1 MKWFGGFFCGI
12 HSANCGTGGEDTLN
26 TVRVD
31 KINVDEEQE
40 LAQAFR
46 VMSIPTLVVIKNG
59 KVEKKAVQYSLNK
72 PFYACFN
79 KSIKGRAFSIWFF
92 SYR

>member
-46 VMSIPTLVVIKNG
+46 VMSIPSLVVIKS
-59 KVEKKAVQYSLNK
+59 KAERFLS
-72 PFYACFN
+72 
-79 KSIKGRAFSIWFF
+79 GFF
-92 SYR
+92 I

>member
-40 LAQAFR
+40 LAQVFR

-59 KVEKKAVQYSLNK
+59 KVEKKAMGVQSKQALL
-72 PFYACFN
+72 
-79 KSIKGRAFSIWFF
+79 SMLQ
-92 SYR
+92 